1 MNYTDKVRQE
11 FLKSVE
17 SQGKMGLAFA
27 TAVTKCSSSVAV
39 YKNAISLEYEF
50 RTYDIA
56 MKVMQILKE
65 LFGCEIELVFN
76 TAVDETYLLK
86 VDTAH
91 SNDMLR
97 QMSMS
102 HYDNSHLVLYNS
114 AQTMAFLTNREYV
127 SSFMQGLFLCVG
139 SVYLPNDIEVR
150 SGYHLEF
157 NILQEDFAQEIV
169 KVLKKCDLPF
179 SVASRNNSMSV
190 YTKNS
195 QTICDFFAFIKAVD
209 SAIELNDIII
219 KREVNNNINRQTN
232 IYVSNADKVLKSN
245 SRYVEVIENLL
256 ERVDLKKIDEKLYKV
271 AVARLEDFTE
281 SMGDMAERIG
291 MSKSSVARALKKIV
305 ELEKKYEQG

>member
-11 FLKSVE
+11 FLESVE

-50 RTYDIA
+50 RTYDLA

-86 VDTAH
+86 VDAAH

-102 HYDNSHLVLYNS
+102 HYDNGQLVLYNS